1 MSNAVQ
7 IKIIGNVTI
16 PASISRTD
24 AKNLIAGLFG
34 ANANAFATVS
44 GTAAREAF
52 IGRCLAL
59 AMAQGIYRDSSR
71 LQRYESFAASLP
83 EYKKDRNG
91 NVSGR
96 IGKLLAS
103 YSSAV
108 EAGKVFG
115 DTINAAEA
123 MVDLTWFANSA
134 SFAALFS
141 EEKKVKAITT
151 APATET
157 ATATATETAT
167 ATDTAPTTGG
177 YVSDYEKWHDWHNPE
192 TDSAV
197 AFNFAKAQ
205 RDREAAEAL
214 PAPSATSIAQWRGI
228 RSVDLFRQL
237 ADELHIKLTIA
248 QLRQLEK
255 LAA

>member
-167 ATDTAPTTGG
+167 ETAPTTGG

-197 AFNFAKAQ
+197 AFNFARAQ

-214 PAPSATSIAQWRGI
+214 PVPSATSIAQSRGI
-228 RSVDLFRQL
+228 SSADLFRQL
-237 ADELHIKLTIA
+237 ADELHIKLTVA